1 VLSGILVNADW
12 LNQFGHPSETIQ
24 GMVVSVFLLGAW
36 VSSYPASWVMDQF
49 GRRLTIFSGAVT
61 FIVGGVLQTAAIN
74 MAMLMIG
81 RLVSGFGIGFLS
93 TVLPVY
99 TAELSRA
106 HNVSKLLK
114 RYGGVLTV
122 AYVQ

>member
-12 LNQFGHPSETIQ
+12 LNQFDHPSETIQ

-61 FIVGGVLQTAAIN
+61 FIVGGILQTAAIN

-114 RYGGVLTV
+114 PYWRSFNRCIYL
-122 AYVQ
+122 